1 MSWKATVYVSE
12 LLKCPDGTPLTRD
25 GKLLLFLLADHHNV
39 SDEESRP
46 SVITLAK
53 EALMSE
59 RHARDLL
66 RWFEKHGV
74 IECIPGNGRGH
85 TSSYCFVELK
95 KGANMVP
102 PLFDERRQKGGT
114 KGAREQLPN
123 KEDLGTIKPKPLN
136 IPDWLPVQAWTEYE
150 VMRAKIKKPMTERSM
165 ELAIAKL
172 DSLRR
177 QGHDPTAVLEQS
189 IFNSWQGLFPVKET
203 TDAGRNS
210 GKNFLEELRTLRA
223 ANGTY
228 VQQLATD

>member
-1 MSWKATVYVSE
+1 VSWKATVYVSE

-46 SVITLAK
+46 SVITLAQ

-66 RWFEKHGV
+66 RWFERHGV
-74 IECIPGNGRGH
+74 IECTPGNGRGH

-102 PLFDERRQKGGT
+102 PLFEERGQKGGR
-114 KGAREQLPN
+114 KGAQEQLPN
-123 KEDLGTIKPKPLN
+123 KEDLRTIKTIRTL
-136 IPDWLPVQAWTEYE
+136 PDWLPLETWNAYQ
-150 VMRAKIKKPMTERSM
+150 VMRNKQKKPMTERAE
-165 ELAIAKL
+165 ELAISKL

-177 QGHDPTAVLEQS
+177 MGQDPTAILEQS
-189 IFNSWQGLFPVKET
+189 IFNSWQGLFAVKEQPSVPANLPT
-203 TDAGRNS
+203 GGLDQIRAH
-210 GKNFLEELRTLRA
+210 RA
-223 ANGTY
+223 ANGY
-228 VQQLATD
+228 